1 MQMPED
7 YNELKMIRYQ
17 KIEELKNME
26 VNPYPYKFQRTHTTK
41 EVVEHYDDL
50 EGEQVSVAGRIMSLR
65 KMGRASFAHI
75 VDMHDKIQI
84 YVREDKIGK
93 DDYTM
98 FRLLDIG
105 DFIGV
110 TGRVFRT
117 RTGETSVLVTGLAL
131 LSKSLRPLPIVK
143 EKVEAGQ
150 HLVYDKF
157 SDVELRYRQ
166 RYVDLA
172 VNPDVREVFVKRSK
186 IIGSMRKYLD
196 ELGFLEVETPILQ
209 PIYGGAFARPFVTH
223 HNSLDI
229 DLYLRIS
236 NELYLKRL
244 IVGGYDGVFEFG
256 KDFRNEGMDRFHNPE
271 FTQMEL
277 YVAYQ
282 DYIYMMELV
291 ENMIAKIAEEING
304 TTEVTFH
311 NNTIDLKPPW
321 RRLRMYEAIEEKT
334 DYNLYG
340 KSEEEIR
347 EIGKKLD
354 IDVNALPNK
363 GKIIEEIFEEF
374 VEPHLIE
381 PTFIIDFPIEISP
394 LAKKHRDDPNLVER
408 FEPYIFGR
416 EIGNAFS
423 ELNDPIDQRKRFE
436 AQMEMKKQ
444 GDEEAQVMDTDY
456 LRALEYGMPPT
467 AGLGIGIDRLVMILT
482 GSPSIRDVI
491 LFPQMRPESQGPN
504 IKMDEDI

>member
-1 MQMPED
+1 M
-7 YNELKMIRYQ
+7 
-17 KIEELKNME
+17 
-26 VNPYPYKFQRTHTTK
+26 
-41 EVVEHYDDL
+41 
-50 EGEQVSVAGRIMSLR
+50 
-65 KMGRASFAHI
+65 
-75 VDMHDKIQI
+75 
-84 YVREDKIGK
+84 
-93 DDYTM
+93 
-98 FRLLDIG
+98 
-105 DFIGV
+105 
-110 TGRVFRT
+110 
-117 RTGETSVLVTGLAL
+117 
-131 LSKSLRPLPIVK
+131 
-143 EKVEAGQ
+143 
-150 HLVYDKF
+150 
-157 SDVELRYRQ
+157 
-166 RYVDLA
+166 
-172 VNPDVREVFVKRSK
+172 
-186 IIGSMRKYLD
+186 D

-291 ENMIAKIAEEING
+291 ENMIAKIAGEING
-304 TTEVTFH
+304 TTKVTFQ
-311 NNTIDLKPPW
+311 NRTIDLKPPW

-340 KSEEEIR
+340 KSENEIR
-347 EIGKKLD
+347 EIGKNLD

-363 GKIIEEIFEEF
+363 GKIIEGIFEEF

-444 GDEEAQVMDTDY
+444 GDDEAQVMDEDY
-456 LRALEYGMPPT
+456 VRALEYGMPPT

-491 LFPQMRPESQGPN
+491 LFPQMRPESLGPN
-504 IKMDEDI
+504 LKMDEDV